1 MSAPRHRYPD
11 SPVFYRSLTR
21 DYPLAVRGTGCWIED
36 ADGRRY
42 LDAVGGAYVASI
54 GHGVREIGEAMADQ
68 ASRLAYVN
76 GTAFTNDAV
85 EGLAER
91 LVRRSPALGKVY
103 ILGSGSE
110 AVEAALKLARQYWV
124 ERGRPDKHQV
134 IALAPGYHGNT
145 MLALSASAREHYRTM
160 WREWLVDVQRIPAPY
175 AFWCDCGGAPDCPAC
190 SGTAL
195 EAAIAQAGAGR
206 VAAFICE
213 PVGGSSTGA
222 NVPRDDYLRT
232 VRAICDRHDVLMIA
246 DEVLC
251 GAGRTGTWT
260 AIEQW
265 GVVPD
270 ILTLGKGIG
279 GGYAPVSAVLA
290 RDAVVEVI
298 ARGTGALLHAQTFSH
313 HAVTCAAAVATL
325 DHMER
330 HRLVERCASMAPT
343 FATRLQRLR
352 DIPQVGDV
360 RTRGLLA
367 GVEFVAS
374 RTPRAPFPRSAR
386 VAERFAR
393 AAQEAG
399 LIVWPNVGQAN
410 GHDGDL
416 VMLAPPFIITEEEI
430 DEIVERFLRA
440 AHATFD

>member
-1 MSAPRHRYPD
+1 VPPPRHRYPD

-21 DYPLAVRGTGCWIED
+21 DYPLAVRGEGCWIED

-54 GHGVREIGEAMADQ
+54 GHGVREIGEAMAEQ

-76 GTAFTNDAV
+76 GTAFTNEAV

-91 LVRRSPALGKVY
+91 LVQRAPMPGKAY

-124 ERGRPDKHQV
+124 ERGRPDKHLV

-160 WREWLVDVQRIPAPY
+160 WREWLVDVERIPAPY
-175 AFWCDCGGAPDCPAC
+175 AFWCGCRGVADCPAC
-190 SGTAL
+190 SGSAL
-195 EAAIAQAGAGR
+195 EAAIERVGAGR

-232 VRAICDRHDVLMIA
+232 VRAICDRHEVLFIA

-290 RDAVVEVI
+290 RDAVIDVV
-298 ARGTGALLHAQTFSH
+298 ARGSGALLHAQTFSH

-325 DHMER
+325 DYLAR
-330 HRLVERCASMAPT
+330 HRLVERCAAMAPVLSR
-343 FATRLQRLR
+343 RLQALR
-352 DIPQVGDV
+352 EIPQVGDV
-360 RTRGLLA
+360 RSRGLLA

-374 RTPRAPFPRSAR
+374 REPRAPFLRSAR
-386 VAERFAR
+386 VAERFTR

-416 VMLAPPFIITEEEI
+416 VMVAPPFIITE
-430 DEIVERFLRA
+430 DEIGEIVDRFTRA
-440 AHATFD
+440 ARATFD